1 MFKKRKA
8 KGGKSVKKRENRKQ
22 GFHELQRRAN
32 NEQKKKIEQELLR
45 ECRNQNKSK
54 KTNNHSASR
63 PTKPVLCPALDR
75 FKPKKQ
81 INK

>member
-54 KTNNHSASR
+54 KTENPSVR
-63 PTKPVLCPALDR
+63 KPTKPALCPALHR
-75 FKPKKQ
+75 FKPKNQ
-81 INK
+81 IRK